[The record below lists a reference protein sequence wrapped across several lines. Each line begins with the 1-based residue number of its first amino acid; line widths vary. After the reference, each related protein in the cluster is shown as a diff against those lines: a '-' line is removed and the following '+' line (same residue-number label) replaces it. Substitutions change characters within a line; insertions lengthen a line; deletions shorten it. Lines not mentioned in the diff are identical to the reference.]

1 MDPFAYHAVKLFL
14 HGQAAER
21 AYRVRQTVM
30 TVDVQAALI
39 AAFFHSGCYH
49 TDHPDN
55 TQDMVGMFMGDENV
69 MDFRQRYLHILQDTE
84 NTVSAACIYHKE
96 FTVHGPY
103 GKTCIIAPGDGGIAG
118 AENIEKFFLHG
129 ETSLR

>member
-1 MDPFAYHAVKLFL
+1 
-14 HGQAAER
+14 
-21 AYRVRQTVM
+21 
-30 TVDVQAALI
+30 
-39 AAFFHSGCYH
+39 
-49 TDHPDN
+49 
-55 TQDMVGMFMGDENV
+55 MVGMFMGDENV
-69 MDFRQRYLHILQDTE
+69 MDFRQGYLHILQDTE

-96 FTVHGPY
+96 FAVHGPY